1 MNFIIKL
8 LLSIKDFNI
17 ILTVINKLFKERYYI
32 FCIVKNK
39 RTSTEK
45 IIYLFFR

>member
-17 ILTVINKLFKERYYI
+17 IFTVIDKLFKERYYI
-32 FCIVKNK
+32 LCTVKDK
-39 RTSTEK
+39 ETSAEE
-45 IIYLFFR
+45 IIN